1 MLALP
6 FTVTGMCTGN
16 TESSEDV
23 DCAKG
28 DGSDAANTQNKGSGQ
43 AGTDAATCCE
53 EPSAYVHN
61 DDSHGCCS
69 GTGAHDFHK
78 ICAKQIE
85 GGR

>member
-23 DCAKG
+23 DCADG

-53 EPSAYVHN
+53 APP
-61 DDSHGCCS
+61 GKC
-69 GTGAHDFHK
+69 HDVVCFPRHDL
-78 ICAKQIE
+78 
-85 GGR
+85 